1 MKPFQLSDPATAE
14 LTDAIHWY
22 GAVEVR
28 CGEVERGVGMIAAA
42 AGHSDSFSSPR
53 ASAGISYASWLRE
66 QASLAEARVALPP
79 DQFAKAWSDGE
90 RMGLEQAA
98 DLILASI
105 PPRSASPTV
114 QSTTG
119 QQETL
124 SKLSS

>member
-1 MKPFQLSDPATAE
+1 
-14 LTDAIHWY
+14 
-22 GAVEVR
+22 
-28 CGEVERGVGMIAAA
+28 MIAAA

-53 ASAGISYASWLRE
+53 PSAGISYAWWLRQ

-79 DQFAKAWSDGE
+79 DQFAKAWADGE

-114 QSTTG
+114 QLTTG
-119 QQETL
+119 RHPPATGVDFRTESGLNSVYARPYGT
-124 SKLSS
+124 